1 MATPTFS
8 AFKQFNKKN
17 PAFPIGGINHKRFHR
32 KTNGAEELGVFVA
45 AGGRVYVHEERWFLY
60 LELESTGELDAVVNL
75 IRDTKRKGGYLS
87 PENAVAQVRG
97 VAA

>member
-1 MATPTFS
+1 MATPTLSTIKLFS
-8 AFKQFNKKN
+8 NKE
-17 PAFPIGGINHKRFHR
+17 PAFPPGCINHKRFHR

-75 IRDTKRKGGYLS
+75 IRDAKRKGKHLS
-87 PENAVAQVRG
+87 PEDAVTQIRG